1 MKGIELT
8 QGTQT
13 GLSARVWIPLD
24 SIALV
29 QPYIGF
35 DTKVSG
41 TELILNNNNALR
53 VTEEYSTVTKSLRD
67 LED

>member
-41 TELILNNNNALR
+41 TELILNNKNTLR

-67 LED
+67 LKD